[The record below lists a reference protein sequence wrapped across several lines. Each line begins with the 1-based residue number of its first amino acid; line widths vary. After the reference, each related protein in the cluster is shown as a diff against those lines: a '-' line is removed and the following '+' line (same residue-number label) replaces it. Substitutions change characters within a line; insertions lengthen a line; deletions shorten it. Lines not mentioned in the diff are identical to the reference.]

1 MIQTVFIFNVGNGI
15 ECETKQ
21 GVFNKEK
28 ERNEAEI
35 ERTKVWRGNIFL
47 RFIESVWKL
56 RRGEERPGI
65 ARGAFLTVREY
76 LFWSYAY
83 VFRLAI

>member
-1 MIQTVFIFNVGNGI
+1 MIYLKIVKNPYTMIQTVFIFNVGNGI

-35 ERTKVWRGNIFL
+35 ERTKGMKR
-47 RFIESVWKL
+47 
-56 RRGEERPGI
+56 
-65 ARGAFLTVREY
+65 
-76 LFWSYAY
+76 
-83 VFRLAI
+83 

>member
-35 ERTKVWRGNIFL
+35 ERTKGMKR
-47 RFIESVWKL
+47 
-56 RRGEERPGI
+56 
-65 ARGAFLTVREY
+65 
-76 LFWSYAY
+76 
-83 VFRLAI
+83 

>member
-1 MIQTVFIFNVGNGI
+1 MRLIYLKIVKNTMIQTVFIFNVGNGI

-35 ERTKVWRGNIFL
+35 ERTKGMKR
-47 RFIESVWKL
+47 
-56 RRGEERPGI
+56 
-65 ARGAFLTVREY
+65 
-76 LFWSYAY
+76 
-83 VFRLAI
+83 